1 MNSSSSPIMT
11 LALAVALLLVSLTIS
26 AVAAP
31 LSLPRA
37 NNGRSLLNSS
47 TPSWAT
53 GKHFKGPADPST
65 IVGFRVYLG
74 WTNPSQ
80 VETLAQAVS
89 DPRST
94 LYGQYLTSQ
103 QFRQQFAPSQSQV
116 GQVQSWLRSQDFQV
130 EYTPWN
136 NHYVSAEGTIARHKL
151 PSAQASACTASLD

>member
-1 MNSSSSPIMT
+1 MRSSYSPRMA

-53 GKHFKGPADPST
+53 GKNFKGAADPST
-65 IVGFRVYLG
+65 IVGFRVYLC

-80 VETLAQAVS
+80 VDTLAQAVS
-89 DPRST
+89 DARSA
-94 LYGQYLTSQ
+94 LY
-103 QFRQQFAPSQSQV
+103 
-116 GQVQSWLRSQDFQV
+116 VQ
-130 EYTPWN
+130 
-136 NHYVSAEGTIARHKL
+136 
-151 PSAQASACTASLD
+151 